1 MKKIILIIFLLII
14 FTSTAFILL
23 VFSNYNAKI
32 EKDNPTIIEIEYGT
46 SMDNIVELFGK
57 EGYFQPVWVYQQLFK
72 YTAKTKKKYIL
83 AGVYEIPN
91 SISNKELIDKLFT
104 NKLIKQNKLQIIE
117 GMNIYQIGEV
127 LNREFKINK
136 DDYLKLVKSKDFCQ
150 KLGLNS
156 ATLEGYLV
164 PDTYFFQKI
173 NLEEVLAF
181 LVNRQK
187 EFLKSIHS
195 NNVKNNLSDYKLL
208 ILASIIQSEAANTD
222 EMPIISSV
230 YHNRLQIGMRLQAD
244 PTILYDIYPRK
255 SIRKSDLS
263 RATPYNT
270 YQISGLPPTPIN
282 SPSKEA
288 IYAAANPA
296 NTNYLYFVLECENCK
311 KHKFSSNY
319 TNHQKNVNEYRKST
333 KK

>member
-1 MKKIILIIFLLII
+1 MKKIVLIIFLIII
-14 FTSTAFILL
+14 FVITAFILL
-23 VFSNYNAKI
+23 IYSNYNSKI

-57 EGYFQPVWVYQQLFK
+57 EGYFQPELIYKQIFK

-91 SISNKELIDKLFT
+91 SISNKELIEKLFT

-127 LNREFKINK
+127 LNKEFQINK
-136 DDYLKLVKSKDFCQ
+136 DDYLKLVKSTEFCH
-150 KLGLNS
+150 KLGLK
-156 ATLEGYLV
+156 APTLEGYLA

-173 NLEEVLAF
+173 NLEELLTF
-181 LVNRQK
+181 LVNRQRDI
-187 EFLKSIHS
+187 LKSIHS
-195 NNVKNNLSDYKLL
+195 NNIQNNLSEYQLL
-208 ILASIIQSEAANTD
+208 ILASIIQSEAANTE

-230 YHNRLQIGMRLQAD
+230 YHNRLRIGMRLQAD
-244 PTILYDIYPRK
+244 PTILYDIYPRT
-255 SIRKSDLS
+255 SIRKSDLT
-263 RATPYNT
+263 RTTPYNT
-270 YQISGLPPTPIN
+270 YLINGLPPTPIN

-288 IYAAANPA
+288 IYAAANPS

-311 KHKFSSNY
+311 KHKFASNY
-319 TNHQKNVNEYRKST
+319 TNHQKNVIEYRKSIN
-333 KK
+333 K